1 VTGKYRIFVSSVQ
14 KELAAERRAVR
25 DFVEGDA
32 LLRRFFDVFL
42 FEDLPASDRRADEVY
57 LEEVDRCD
65 IYVGLFGNQY
75 GSEDS
80 EGCSPTK
87 REFIRAKAKG
97 KARLIFVKGSDD
109 RMRHPLM
116 LALIHKAG
124 AELIRRR
131 FSSVTDL
138 LAGIYASLVDHLER
152 TGDIHFGPFDASACR
167 KANLDDISKQKVSD
181 FLVRARAER
190 GYRLGLRSP
199 LRATLKHLNLL
210 DGDNPTNAAVLL
222 FGKEPQRFL
231 PTSLV
236 KCLHFHGPEISKPIP
251 SYQVFKG
258 TLFEMVDQSVDFVL
272 SKIDRS
278 VGTRA
283 HGPQAPVTYELPPQA
298 VAEAV
303 VNAVAHRDYASN
315 ASVQVMLFS
324 DRLEIWNPGELPP
337 PLSLQS
343 LSEPHPSIP
352 HNPLIAEPLF
362 LTRYIERAGT
372 GTLDMARLCAEAGLP
387 APEFRE
393 EQGQFIQ
400 VLRRPQRP
408 ALAKEV
414 INSDKVLWERALSDV
429 GRAFP
434 GATAQVTAQV
444 AAQVAI
450 FCQRPRAAREIM
462 DHLNLHHWK
471 TFQANYLIPLIKD
484 GLLERTIPDKPTSRL
499 QKYRL
504 TDKGRAWL
512 AGERS

>member
-1 VTGKYRIFVSSVQ
+1 VTEKHRVFVSSVQ
-14 KELAAERRAVR
+14 KELASERRAVH

-32 LLRRFFDVFL
+32 LLQRFFDVFL
-42 FEDLPASDRRADEVY
+42 FEDIPASDRRADEVY

-65 IYVGLFGNQY
+65 IYVGLFGNEY

-80 EGCSPTK
+80 EGCSPTE
-87 REFIRAKAKG
+87 REFDRAKAKG

-109 RMRHPLM
+109 KMRHPLM
-116 LALIHKAG
+116 LALIRKAG

-131 FSSVTDL
+131 FHSIDDL
-138 LAGIYASLVDHLER
+138 KSGLYASLVDHLVR
-152 TGDIHFGPFDASACR
+152 TGSINSGPFDASACQQ
-167 KANLDDISKQKVSD
+167 ATLNDISRKKVAD
-181 FLVRARAER
+181 FLARAKTER
-190 GYRLGLRSP
+190 GYRLGLRTP
-199 LRATLKHLNLL
+199 QKAVLTHLNLL
-210 DGDNPTNAAVLL
+210 NDERPTNAAVLL

-236 KCLHFHGPEISKPIP
+236 KCLHFHGTEISKPIP
-251 SYQVFKG
+251 SYQVFNG
-258 TLFEMVDQSVDFVL
+258 TVFEMVDQSVDFVL
-272 SKIDRS
+272 SKIDRA

-298 VAEAV
+298 VAEAI

-337 PLSLQS
+337 PLSFQS
-343 LSEPHPSIP
+343 LCEPHPSIP

-400 VLRRPQRP
+400 ILRRPQRP
-408 ALAKEV
+408 DLAMVVRNDDE
-414 INSDKVLWERALSDV
+414 VLWDHALSDV

-450 FCQRPRAAREIM
+450 FCQKPRAAREIM
-462 DHLNLHHWK
+462 EHLNLHHWK
-471 TFQANYLIPLIKD
+471 TFQANYLIPLIQD

-504 TDKGRAWL
+504 TEKGRAWL
-512 AGERS
+512 AEGR